1 MPDIK
6 YSLDYLNS
14 ISGGDNDFVKE
25 MIQTFLSNVPVE
37 LVNMRQLIEKSDWPI
52 VGSEAHRF
60 ASNLVFLELNT
71 LRNIAVQIEE
81 MGTNQ
86 KHTDQIPGLF
96 LQLEE
101 GCNQIIRKLQN
112 DFSF

>member
-14 ISGGDNDFVKE
+14 ISGGDTDFVKE
-25 MIQTFLSNVPVE
+25 MIQTFLSNVPEE
-37 LVNMRQLIEKSDWPI
+37 LLKIQHLIEKKEWKM

-71 LRNIAVQIEE
+71 LRDITVKIEE

-86 KHTDQIPGLF
+86 KHTDQISDLF
-96 LQLEE
+96 NQLKA
-101 GCNQIIRKLQN
+101 GCDQIIQKLKN

>member
-1 MPDIK
+1 MPELN

-14 ISGGDNDFVKE
+14 ISGGDNDFIKE
-25 MIQTFLSNVPVE
+25 MIQTFLSNVPEE
-37 LVNMRQLIEKSDWPI
+37 LLKIRQLVEKKDWQD

-86 KHTDQIPGLF
+86 KNTDQIPDLF
-96 LQLEE
+96 SQLEK
-101 GCNQIIRKLQN
+101 GCNQIIRKLQK